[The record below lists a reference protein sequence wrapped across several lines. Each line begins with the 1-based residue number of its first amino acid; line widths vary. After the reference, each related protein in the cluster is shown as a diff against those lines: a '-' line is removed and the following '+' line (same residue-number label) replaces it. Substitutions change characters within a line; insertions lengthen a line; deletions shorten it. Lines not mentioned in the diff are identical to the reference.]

1 MEWIVG
7 FAVVCM
13 VLVIGLGF
21 YFMSEKDDALAHYK
35 QTLSKLSNDPEN
47 NELRGT
53 VIKAGRNY
61 ISAAETYK
69 LFSKY
74 SKIEVSELSMQNDL
88 NSAIG
93 HGTMAHKK
101 SVTVAV
107 SQSVQSS
114 PPPDSQ
120 KQVIETPIQKLEG
133 LKKLLDLGAISQQEF
148 DVKKEELLKII

>member
-1 MEWIVG
+1 MELIIG

-21 YFMSEKDDALAHYK
+21 YFMSEKDNALIHYK

-53 VIKAGRNY
+53 VIKAGRDY

-93 HGTMAHKK
+93 HGAMAHKK

-107 SQSVQSS
+107 SQSS
-114 PPPDSQ
+114 PPDSQ
-120 KQVIETPIQKLEG
+120 KQIIETPIQKLEG

-148 DVKKEELLKII
+148 DVKKEELLKKV